1 MRNKIKKGI
10 ETIVHA
16 GCMIVAKEFMMI
28 LKTYLKEGKHRIKS
42 KRRKIKSSINK
53 YKHLS
58 TNNAKDT
65 SLEI

>member
-1 MRNKIKKGI
+1 M
-10 ETIVHA
+10 HA
-16 GCMIVAKEFMMI
+16 GCMIVAKEFIMI
-28 LKTYLKEGKHRIKS
+28 MKTYLKEGKHRIKS